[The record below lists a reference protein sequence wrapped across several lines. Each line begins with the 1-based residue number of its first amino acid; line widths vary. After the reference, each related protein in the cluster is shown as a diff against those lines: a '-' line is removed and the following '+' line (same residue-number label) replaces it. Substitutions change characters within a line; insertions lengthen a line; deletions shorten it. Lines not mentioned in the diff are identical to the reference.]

1 MAKQLKDFPF
11 WATYEGAW
19 RCDCAYFD
27 GELHPKIQDYGAVI
41 VNRLEGDTLVQRSIT
56 VYPDSFLAQ
65 SGAQGLLKPGEGF
78 EAEGT
83 LSAKMVD
90 ENGTV
95 DFGPT
100 GGLMKL
106 VDDHSAVRSS
116 RDPDSGLPRYRALF
130 TIIDK
135 NRLNWVNQGFWSRPF
150 EGDYFDKP
158 VLDAAGNQ
166 KPNPRLGALKGFSV
180 YRHTRIAE
188 SEIESVRAQLRVMH
202 RVAVV
207 ATRGQGGGKPQRIA
221 D

>member
-11 WATYEGAW
+11 WATYEGVW
-19 RCDCAYFD
+19 RCDNSYFD
-27 GELHPKIQDYGAVI
+27 GEMRPKIQDYNAII
-41 VNRLEGDTLVQRSIT
+41 VNRLEGDTLIQRTIT

-65 SGAQGLLKPGEGF
+65 NGARGLLKPGEGF

-83 LSAKMVD
+83 LTVKAVD
-90 ENGTV
+90 DQGSV
-95 DFGPT
+95 DFPVL

-116 RDPDSGLPRYRALF
+116 RDPDSGMPRYRAFF

-158 VLDAAGNQ
+158 ILDADGKQ
-166 KPNPRLGALKGFSV
+166 KPNPRLGALKGFAV

-188 SEIESVRAQLRVMH
+188 SDIEPLRAQMRVMH
-202 RVAVV
+202 RVAVTV
-207 ATRGQGGGKPQRIA
+207 NRAQNNGQPLRIA
-221 D
+221 P